1 MFTLSQLYDPLI
13 DSKALSKNNLKT
25 LPWGRLK
32 DNSDIMVIFSYHDQF
47 KNITI
52 SDIKKKVK
60 KEGII
65 FDLMSELSDDRIK
78 KIDRKIW
85 SL

>member
-1 MFTLSQLYDPLI
+1 M
-13 DSKALSKNNLKT
+13 KT